1 MMKRSNLVP
10 RYPSSRRRAAVAVLT
25 AVTLVVLFIFASLAV
40 DLGFVRAVCGDMQH
54 TADSAALA
62 GASALWEAEEAD
74 VDKVKERATDMIQ
87 RMQESQGFEAMPDQ
101 VIEVGKWDYESR
113 EFTPLEPGTGAPFA
127 VRVVSIRNKTPL
139 FFAAIMGRYSTDV
152 TREAVAVGS
161 GRCGGIWGLR
171 GVRVVGNVVTDS
183 YNSDEGTYMADSA
196 YENGDIC
203 SGRDVVL
210 NGGVEVHGD
219 VMCGFGYEV
228 NINGAAAEI
237 TGMTTAN
244 SQEISYGPLD
254 FGDIRYT
261 NDNLSIPL
269 LTDGGRSPWRRGL
282 GANFRLNANDNV
294 TFPPGNFYFDSITMN
309 SGATIT
315 LSGKTTIY
323 VGGNVAAAGAGII
336 NATADPGNLDMKV
349 AGTEFAIG
357 GTYEFY
363 GSVVAPNADV
373 KLYGT
378 ADYFGAMI
386 GGTVSML
393 GDFQFHV
400 DESLPEADFFDPPM
414 PTLVK

>member
-1 MMKRSNLVP
+1 MKRSNLVP
-10 RYPSSRRRAAVAVLT
+10 RHQSSRRRAAVAVMT
-25 AVTLVVLFIFASLAV
+25 AVTLVVLLIFASLAV

-54 TADSAALA
+54 TADSGALA
-62 GASALWEAEEAD
+62 GASALYEAEVADEAT
-74 VDKVKERATDMIQ
+74 VRERASDMIE
-87 RMQESQGFEAMPDQ
+87 RMQKSQGFAALDDQ
-101 VIEVGKWDYESR
+101 IIEVGIWNYVTR
-113 EFTPLEPGTGAPFA
+113 EFTAADATTLGQFA
-127 VRVVSIRNKTPL
+127 VRVVSVRKKTPL
-139 FFAAIMGRYSTDV
+139 FFAAIMGKFSTEV

-183 YNSDEGTYMADSA
+183 YSSDEGTYMADTA
-196 YENGDIC
+196 NENGDIC

-210 NGGVEVHGD
+210 NGGVEVNGD

-228 NINGAAAEI
+228 DVNGASAEI

-244 SQEISYGPLD
+244 SQDVNYGPLD

-261 NDNLSIPL
+261 NDNLNIPA
-269 LTDGGRSPWRRGL
+269 LTDSGRSPWSRGL
-282 GANFRLNANDNV
+282 GANFSLSANDNI